1 VELPLFFRIKAFK
14 RAKPQAVRE
23 LGAPP
28 EMVGLCDLL
37 YAPNPLRTTAFAVAK
52 EILLFEFFSLYLVTF
67 EPIAL
72 TKEEEK
78 EITEAASSLRAEPLT
93 LRFEP

>member
-1 VELPLFFRIKAFK
+1 VELPLFFRIKAFR

-67 EPIAL
+67 ELIAL
-72 TKEEEK
+72 IKEEEK

>member
-1 VELPLFFRIKAFK
+1 MFAELTAPLAVVLPLFFRINALK

-28 EMVGLCDLL
+28 EMVGLCVLL

-52 EILLFEFFSLYLVTF
+52 EIFFRGFL
-67 EPIAL
+67 AL
-72 TKEEEK
+72 
-78 EITEAASSLRAEPLT
+78 
-93 LRFEP
+93 